1 MIHARAIIEGAAWRS
16 DGVVVQRA
24 DRPEVSTGARPR
36 DARRQRLGPSVQMD
50 DGLSVVQIGKSTEQD
65 TSRIEIRGHLPL
77 RREPGRIGA
86 NFMLAGVD
94 HLDTARS
101 EARIDGTH
109 RRHRPVR
116 KEGFGRL
123 ASVRP

>member
-123 ASVRP
+123 V